1 MKVGWLFCE
10 ICEILLSVQAEQ
22 EDKKQIKEQYEKMI
36 QETKQEVI
44 LVMFVF
50 LNYFNYY
57 MCILGYI
64 DIDTTGIFLENNF
77 KYQNAHDKE
86 FGGAISANYGGFF
99 TISS

>member
-1 MKVGWLFCE
+1 MQG
-10 ICEILLSVQAEQ
+10 EQ

-64 DIDTTGIFLENNF
+64 DIDTIYSKHTYFDGF
-77 KYQNAHDKE
+77 K
-86 FGGAISANYGGFF
+86 S
-99 TISS
+99 T